1 MAASLCKGLPPFFT
15 NNPIRTAMKTN
26 HFLTAALA
34 AVLAAGA
41 CVVVPALSVDRHA
54 DKLWLHRC
62 NSVEKY
68 AEMHTRYPNVEVDV
82 VFRPEGYFDVTHD
95 ADTTFGLTLDSL
107 LGQTAMG
114 GGNYWLDIKNLTPQ
128 NQSDM
133 LSEVDSLCTAYDLSP
148 HRLILESPRWQLLA
162 PFTRRGYYTSC
173 YVAYEKPSR
182 LPRTELSACIDSLRR
197 VADSGMVRAL
207 SFPGWWYASIRRHLH
222 RSIDLL
228 TWKHRTTQFEFFL
241 TSEGWRMLR
250 DKQLKVVLI
259 KDKGH
264 YHR

>member
-1 MAASLCKGLPPFFT
+1 
-15 NNPIRTAMKTN
+15 MKTE
-26 HFLTAALA
+26 HILFAALGIA
-34 AVLAAGA
+34 LATGLCAI
-41 CVVVPALSVDRHA
+41 VPATQTDRHA

-82 VFRPEGYFDVTHD
+82 VFRPDGHFDVTHD
-95 ADTTFGLTLDSL
+95 TDVTFGLTLDSL
-107 LGQTAMG
+107 LAQNLTGV
-114 GGNYWLDIKNLTPQ
+114 GNYWLDIKNLTPQ
-128 NQSDM
+128 NQTAV
-133 LSEVDSLCTAYDLSP
+133 LAEVDRLCSVNHLP
-148 HRLILESPRWQLLA
+148 PRRFIIESPEWQLLA

-173 YVAYEKPSR
+173 YVPYDKPSR
-182 LPRTELSACIDSLRR
+182 LSPAELRACIDSLRR
-197 VADSGMVRAL
+197 VADSGTVCAL

-222 RSIDLL
+222 RPIDLL

-250 DKQLKVVLI
+250 DAQLKVILI

-264 YHR
+264 HHR